1 MSPKQAWP
9 DRCYGALL
17 RVLPF
22 DFRLE
27 FGSDMEEAFHMQ
39 RVEVAR
45 EDGFPA
51 LLRMWSTTIADI
63 VTMAPA
69 EHVSVLHQDVRYAF
83 RMMRRNRGYTAAAV
97 LILAA
102 AIGVNTSIFS
112 AVHSVLLKP
121 LPYVNGDD
129 LVVMRQS
136 RPGIA
141 DVHFSVQELRDY
153 RARTRSLAGLAE
165 YHSMS
170 FTLFGP
176 QEARRVQAGVVSAE
190 FFDLFGIQP
199 MLGRTLRVEDD
210 RPNAEPV
217 MILSYEFWRDHQG
230 SDPAIVGRSL
240 RMNDKAHKV
249 VGVLPP
255 IPQYPDENDIYLPT
269 SACPFRSNPRTVENR
284 EARMVSVFGRV
295 KEGIAL
301 DQLRT
306 DLAAILDAMRRENP
320 QAYRGDGLH
329 ATASPLRSELTSGAR
344 PTLIALLG
352 AAGFVLLIACANVA
366 NLTLARVSARE
377 PELVIRTAM
386 GAGSGRLLR
395 QLLTESLILALLASA
410 AGLLMA
416 AGSVRL
422 LARFAAQLTP
432 RAREIT
438 LDAPVLGFAI
448 LCACATTI
456 VFGSVAA
463 LHSRRNLAA
472 GVKEGARSN
481 PEGRRRWL
489 RSSLIAAQVA
499 FSYVLLIGAG
509 LMVRSFLQINRMDGG
524 FQPQHVLTVG
534 FAPNWLRFNTEHL
547 QHELSERVLS
557 QVKQV
562 PGVLSAAVSNGFP
575 LDPRMSD
582 YQRRIVAE
590 GGGSNELPVVTQA
603 IRAVSPDYFG
613 TLGIPLLAGREFE
626 DSDTPSS
633 PYVVILNR
641 ELARRIWGDANAVGR
656 RISIGEI
663 WLTVVGVVGDT
674 RDFGLTRGPT
684 NEVYLC
690 NAQHPMPTSVL
701 VRTTEDAAT
710 MTEKLRQ
717 AVLAADSENAVTQ
730 VNSLEQVRSDS
741 VAAPRTT
748 TRLFSL
754 FAGLAFLIA
763 LAGIGSMLALWV
775 KQRTREIGIRVAM
788 GAGPAQIV
796 GSVMRQ
802 SMHWVLIGLFAGWIG
817 SLVLTRFLQPVL
829 FQVKPT
835 DSATYIAVSA
845 LLLVAAIGASY
856 VPAVRATQI
865 DPQISLRW
873 E

>member
-1 MSPKQAWP
+1 M
-9 DRCYGALL
+9 
-17 RVLPF
+17 
-22 DFRLE
+22 
-27 FGSDMEEAFHMQ
+27 
-39 RVEVAR
+39 
-45 EDGFPA
+45 
-51 LLRMWSTTIADI
+51 
-63 VTMAPA
+63 
-69 EHVSVLHQDVRYAF
+69 
-83 RMMRRNRGYTAAAV
+83 
-97 LILAA
+97 
-102 AIGVNTSIFS
+102 
-112 AVHSVLLKP
+112 
-121 LPYVNGDD
+121 
-129 LVVMRQS
+129 
-136 RPGIA
+136 
-141 DVHFSVQELRDY
+141 
-153 RARTRSLAGLAE
+153 
-165 YHSMS
+165 
-170 FTLFGP
+170 
-176 QEARRVQAGVVSAE
+176 
-190 FFDLFGIQP
+190 
-199 MLGRTLRVEDD
+199 
-210 RPNAEPV
+210 
-217 MILSYEFWRDHQG
+217 
-230 SDPAIVGRSL
+230 
-240 RMNDKAHKV
+240 
-249 VGVLPP
+249 
-255 IPQYPDENDIYLPT
+255 
-269 SACPFRSNPRTVENR
+269 
-284 EARMVSVFGRV
+284 
-295 KEGIAL
+295 
-301 DQLRT
+301 
-306 DLAAILDAMRRENP
+306 
-320 QAYRGDGLH
+320 
-329 ATASPLRSELTSGAR
+329 
-344 PTLIALLG
+344 
-352 AAGFVLLIACANVA
+352 LLIACANVA

-395 QLLTESLILALLASA
+395 QLLTESLLLALLASA
-410 AGLLMA
+410 IGLLMA

-481 PEGRRRWL
+481 PGRRRWL

-509 LMVRSFLQINRMDGG
+509 LMVRSFLQLNRMDGG

-534 FAPNWLRFNTEHL
+534 FAPNWLRFNTELL

-562 PGVLSAAVSNGFP
+562 PGVLLAAVSNGFP

-582 YQRRIVAE
+582 YQRRIVVE
-590 GGGSNELPVVTQA
+590 GGGANDPPVVTQA

-613 TLGIPLLAGREFE
+613 TLGIPLLAGREFQ

-633 PYVVILNR
+633 PDVVILNR
-641 ELARRIWGDANAVGR
+641 ELVRRIWGDASAIGR
-656 RISIGEI
+656 RISFGEA

-674 RDFGLTRGPT
+674 RDFGLTLGPT
-684 NEVYLC
+684 NAVYLS
-690 NAQHPMPTSVL
+690 NGQHPMPTSVL
-701 VRTTEDAAT
+701 VRTTEDADT
-710 MTEKLRQ
+710 MAEKLRR

-730 VNSLEQVRSDS
+730 VDPLEQVRSDS
-741 VAAPRTT
+741 VAARRTT

-802 SMHWVLIGLFAGWIG
+802 SIHWVLIGLLAGWIG
-817 SLVLTRFLQPVL
+817 SLVLARFLRPVL

-856 VPAVRATQI
+856 VPALRATRI